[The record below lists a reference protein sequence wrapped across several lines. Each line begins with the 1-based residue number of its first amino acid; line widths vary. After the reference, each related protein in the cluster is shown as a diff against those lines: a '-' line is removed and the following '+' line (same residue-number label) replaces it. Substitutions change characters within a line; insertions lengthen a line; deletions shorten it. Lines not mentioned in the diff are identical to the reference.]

1 MSNRAVVLQKLVPND
16 PEAGLALVTKPV
28 PKAEPGQ
35 VVVRIILR
43 ALNPTDLL
51 SYRFSGYAHAK
62 PGSFTPGSEGVG
74 IVHDVRNSFHAL
86 LASFPLVAL
95 KFSRSLLWSYTQ
107 HDCCVIDCSSYRA
120 HIIALFKCVFACKLF
135 LKMPAGRR
143 GSDNSGERPKSCA
156 IRTS

>member
-1 MSNRAVVLQKLVPND
+1 LFVAREIKIKMSNRAVVLQKLVPNN

-51 SYRFSGYAHAK
+51 SYRFQGYAHAN

-74 IVHDVRNSFHAL
+74 IVHDVRNSFHAFP
-86 LASFPLVAL
+86 ASFPLLVL
-95 KFSRSLLWSYTQ
+95 KISRLL
-107 HDCCVIDCSSYRA
+107 
-120 HIIALFKCVFACKLF
+120 
-135 LKMPAGRR
+135 
-143 GSDNSGERPKSCA
+143 
-156 IRTS
+156 

>member
-1 MSNRAVVLQKLVPND
+1 VLQKLVPND

-43 ALNPTDLL
+43 VLNPTDLL
-51 SYRFSGYAHAK
+51 SYRFQGYGHAN

-86 LASFPLVAL
+86 PDSFPLVAL
-95 KFSRSLLWSYTQ
+95 KFSRL
-107 HDCCVIDCSSYRA
+107 
-120 HIIALFKCVFACKLF
+120 
-135 LKMPAGRR
+135 
-143 GSDNSGERPKSCA
+143 
-156 IRTS
+156 